1 MTYYNREMI
10 YNDANIRNSNL
21 CLIDASS
28 GKQKFQRE
36 LNISKVK
43 NFLPNYFYQ
52 KKSANFFNF

>member
-43 NFLPNYFYQ
+43 NFLPNYFLP
-52 KKSANFFNF
+52 KEECKFF